1 MPEGDTIFRAA
12 RTLHRAFAG
21 QIVTRFES
29 VLPALTRVHED
40 APITGRTIDRVDSV
54 GKHLL
59 IHFSGDLVLRTH
71 MRMNGS
77 WHIYRPGERW
87 QRPPIDMRIVIAT
100 DQFVAVAFTVPIAEF
115 ETEHTLLR
123 NEAIGT
129 IGPDLLSDSFDPDAA
144 LQRLRAHDAGDIAE
158 TLLNQRAMS
167 GIGNIFKSEVLFV
180 AGVNPFTPVPALSD
194 DDLRQIITIAR
205 RLLNANVRSQSG
217 GGITT
222 HFTLRSTSARAEPND
237 RVWVYQRTGQPC
249 RKCGTPIA
257 SRKQGPYARGTYWCP
272 ACQPAR
278 PSSEIRGT
286 TSTSAL

>member
-12 RTLHRAFAG
+12 RTLNRALAG
-21 QIVTRFES
+21 HVVTRFES

-71 MRMNGS
+71 MRMSGS

-87 QRPPIDMRIVIAT
+87 QRPPIDMRVVIGT
-100 DQFVAVAFTVPIAEF
+100 DQFVAVAFNVPIAAF
-115 ETEHTLLR
+115 ETEHTLQR
-123 NEAIGT
+123 NDAIGT
-129 IGPDLLSDSFDPDAA
+129 IGPDLLAASFDSDAA

-167 GIGNIFKSEVLFV
+167 GIGNIFKSEVLFL
-180 AGVNPFTPVPALSD
+180 AGIDPFAPVPALSD
-194 DDLRQIITIAR
+194 ADLHRIIAIAR
-205 RLLNANVRSQSG
+205 KLLEANVRNSSG
-217 GGITT
+217 EGITT
-222 HFTLRSTSARAEPND
+222 HFTLRSTSMRAEPDD
-237 RVWVYQRTGQPC
+237 RVWVYQRTGKPC
-249 RKCGTPIA
+249 RKCGTAIA
-257 SRKQGPYARGTYWCP
+257 SRKHGPYARSTYWCP
-272 ACQPAR
+272 SCQPAR
-278 PSSEIRGT
+278 SIT